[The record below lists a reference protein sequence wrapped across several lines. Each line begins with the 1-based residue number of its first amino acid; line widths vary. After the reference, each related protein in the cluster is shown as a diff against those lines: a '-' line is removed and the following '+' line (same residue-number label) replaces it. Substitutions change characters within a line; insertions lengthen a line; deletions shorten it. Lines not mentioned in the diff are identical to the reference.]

1 MQIEG
6 RKILIFAD
14 MLELGRQSDELHHS
28 IANQI
33 QKANFDFVI
42 LYGLEV
48 MATVRGLEELG
59 FDSFYH
65 NVDKS
70 AAIQRF
76 LREINTDDLV
86 YLKGSR
92 SMKLEE
98 FIDAYK
104 ESN

>member
-1 MQIEG
+1 
-6 RKILIFAD
+6 
-14 MLELGRQSDELHHS
+14 MLELGRQSDELHH
-28 IANQI
+28 AVAALI
-33 QKANFDFVI
+33 QKAGFDYVL

-48 MATVRGLEELG
+48 MATRRGLEELG
-59 FDSFYH
+59 YNSFYH

-70 AAIQRF
+70 AVIQHLLRAISA
-76 LREINTDDLV
+76 DDLV